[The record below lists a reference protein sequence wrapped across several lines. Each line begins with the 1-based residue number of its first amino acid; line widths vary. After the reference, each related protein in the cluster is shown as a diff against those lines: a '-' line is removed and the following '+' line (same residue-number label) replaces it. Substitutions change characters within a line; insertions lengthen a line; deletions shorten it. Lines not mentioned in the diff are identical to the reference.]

1 MNDLV
6 AGKVAVSDIRELEI
20 EDLLAREQ
28 VLPDEELLKRNI
40 KSKTILVTG
49 AGGSIG
55 SELCK
60 QIIKLKP
67 FKLILVDISEY
78 ALYQLHQELFQ
89 LDDKL
94 NLNLKIIPLLAS
106 VQDEKKINE
115 IISIF
120 KPHTVYHAAAY
131 KHAIS

>member
-1 MNDLV
+1 M
-6 AGKVAVSDIRELEI
+6 
-20 EDLLAREQ
+20 
-28 VLPDEELLKRNI
+28 
-40 KSKTILVTG
+40 
-49 AGGSIG
+49 
-55 SELCK
+55 
-60 QIIKLKP
+60 
-67 FKLILVDISEY
+67 DISEY

-94 NLNLKIIPLLAS
+94 NLNLKIITLLAS

-131 KHAIS
+131 KHVPLVEENICEGLRNNVYGTLFTAKAAIKNEVDNFVLVSSDKAVRPTNIMGASKDFQSYVCKL